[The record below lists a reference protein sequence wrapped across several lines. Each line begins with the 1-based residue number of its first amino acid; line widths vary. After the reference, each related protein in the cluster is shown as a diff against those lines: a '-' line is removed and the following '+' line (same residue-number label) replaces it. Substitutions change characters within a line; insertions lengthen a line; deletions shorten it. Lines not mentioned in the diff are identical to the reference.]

1 MEILAT
7 YESVSRQ
14 QINQR
19 KTSLVFSNSTTDA
32 TKTEIMEA
40 LGIPEI
46 VHCDKYLGLPSLI
59 GRHKKESFDYIK
71 ERVWRKLQGWKEKLL
86 SLADRKFLIK
96 VVVQVILTYT
106 MSYSIHPLGLCQ
118 EIEGLI

>member
-46 VHCDKYLGLPSLI
+46 VHCDEYLWLPSLI
-59 GRHKKESFDYIK
+59 GRHKKASFDYIK

-86 SLADRKFLIK
+86 S
-96 VVVQVILTYT
+96 
-106 MSYSIHPLGLCQ
+106 
-118 EIEGLI
+118 